1 MTENNTSL
9 KIISLQKM
17 FSNQILRRYALQKI
31 AKRKPKESKED
42 NSFLEHA
49 LWVEQAFTESFVNIG
64 KNRREG
70 TRKEKGEMIVK

>member
-17 FSNQILRRYALQKI
+17 FSNQILRRYAQQKI

-42 NSFLEHA
+42 NSFLERA

-64 KNRREG
+64 KY
-70 TRKEKGEMIVK
+70 